1 MATGLNNLAGLLHEL
16 GDLAGA
22 CAALERA
29 LAIYE
34 QQLSPNYPTAQ
45 RIRANLAALGTSA
58 TWVQDKS

>member
-16 GDLAGA
+16 GDLVEA

-34 QQLSPNYPTAQ
+34 Q
-45 RIRANLAALGTSA
+45 
-58 TWVQDKS
+58 